1 MSQLS
6 KEVEIG
12 GNINNQGIP
21 YYLSQMNEFVRAFSA
36 KVNEIFMSGYD
47 YYGNLGE
54 MFFTARKPVAGD
66 IVKDS
71 QYTIAD
77 FQDANGY
84 YEMTAFNIQ
93 INDALLDNADY
104 WEPDPV
110 QMWVERNLAR

>member
-1 MSQLS
+1 
-6 KEVEIG
+6 
-12 GNINNQGIP
+12 
-21 YYLSQMNEFVRAFSA
+21 MNEFVRAFSA

-47 YYGNLGE
+47 YYGNPGE

-66 IVKDS
+66 IVNDS

-93 INDALLDNADY
+93 INDALLDNADLY
-104 WEPDPV
+104 LTDSILSWLKEQGKMLIICMKDTSYIQYDLNIV
-110 QMWVERNLAR
+110 LF